1 MVQLYDSTLHYF
13 NKYYGKK
20 LEDKMEKLKH
30 IIKPEHRYMLKGIV
44 NNERRIKQRILEY
57 EQVRNSS
64 DPRLKKALEECKN
77 IEDIVH

>member
-20 LEDKMEKLKH
+20 LEDKMEKLKQ